1 MLSAGWIG
9 ADYIFYTKKKRFLNN
24 FLYLCSKLNIQTYE
38 EEIIS
43 YIIGIL
49 GCIIID
55 AAFVAIAIHHEA
67 PVSDYILM
75 GIFLPII
82 DVAFLVI
89 GSLGFEKSGN
99 KCLVIKLPGTV
110 DDDSLPKLK

>member
-1 MLSAGWIG
+1 M
-9 ADYIFYTKKKRFLNN
+9 KKK
-24 FLYLCSKLNIQTYE
+24 
-38 EEIIS
+38 IIS

-55 AAFVAIAIHHEA
+55 AGFVAIAIYHEA

-82 DVAFLVI
+82 DFLFLVLVGI
-89 GSLGFEKSGN
+89 TIENDLGN
-99 KCLVIKLPGTV
+99 K
-110 DDDSLPKLK
+110 

>member
-1 MLSAGWIG
+1 M
-9 ADYIFYTKKKRFLNN
+9 KKK
-24 FLYLCSKLNIQTYE
+24 
-38 EEIIS
+38 IIA
-43 YIIGIL
+43 YIIGVL
-49 GCIIID
+49 VCIIID
-55 AAFVAIAIHHEA
+55 AGFVAIAIHHEA

-75 GIFLPII
+75 SIFLPII

-99 KCLVIKLPGTV
+99 ECLVIKLPGTV

>member
-1 MLSAGWIG
+1 M
-9 ADYIFYTKKKRFLNN
+9 KKK
-24 FLYLCSKLNIQTYE
+24 
-38 EEIIS
+38 IIS

-75 GIFLPII
+75 CIFLPIVDI
-82 DVAFLVI
+82 AFLVF
-89 GSLGFEKSGN
+89 GSLCLKKSEN
-99 KCLVIKLPGTV
+99 ECLVIQLPGTV

>member
-1 MLSAGWIG
+1 M
-9 ADYIFYTKKKRFLNN
+9 KKK
-24 FLYLCSKLNIQTYE
+24 
-38 EEIIS
+38 IIS

-75 GIFLPII
+75 CIFLPIVDI
-82 DVAFLVI
+82 AFLVF
-89 GSLGFEKSGN
+89 GSLCLKKPGN
-99 KCLVIKLPGTV
+99 K
-110 DDDSLPKLK
+110 

>member
-1 MLSAGWIG
+1 M
-9 ADYIFYTKKKRFLNN
+9 KKK
-24 FLYLCSKLNIQTYE
+24 
-38 EEIIS
+38 IIS

-55 AAFVAIAIHHEA
+55 AGFIAIAIHHEA

-75 GIFLPII
+75 CIFFPII
-82 DVAFLVI
+82 DFLFLVLV
-89 GSLGFEKSGN
+89 SLIFEDSEN
-99 KCLVIKLPGTV
+99 KCLVIKLPNAV

>member
-1 MLSAGWIG
+1 M
-9 ADYIFYTKKKRFLNN
+9 KNK
-24 FLYLCSKLNIQTYE
+24 
-38 EEIIS
+38 IIA

-55 AAFVAIAIHHEA
+55 AGFVAMAVTFNTSRPFYDYIILGVFILLEDFLFLAFVG
-67 PVSDYILM
+67 L
-75 GIFLPII
+75 L
-82 DVAFLVI
+82 
-89 GSLGFEKSGN
+89 FEKPEN